1 MTVNF
6 LLGLSDNCIFLGLS
20 PGRSKTYVN
29 FWYHIK
35 SCTWSLTV
43 INVCDYWHFQLLVWS
58 KWIALMLTHIIMS
71 TVTYWEESRTWLVK
85 HHIRT
90 IRSLFYSVICFH
102 LHLCRPDQLTTV
114 SLHSVC
120 WALIESKKC
129 VSEYYERQIGLDN
142 QKKNTKTF
150 YCLAE
155 YLLSVE
161 IGFFFTKK
169 PLRRNRGSLHS
180 LSFSIFWIPSVKIK
194 TIILPSR
201 CSCKA
206 ESANVS
212 TVSL

>member
-1 MTVNF
+1 MN
-6 LLGLSDNCIFLGLS
+6 
-20 PGRSKTYVN
+20 
-29 FWYHIK
+29 
-35 SCTWSLTV
+35 
-43 INVCDYWHFQLLVWS
+43 
-58 KWIALMLTHIIMS
+58 THINMNRQMRFVIRIMAI
-71 TVTYWEESRTWLVK
+71 EALFPIVK
-85 HHIRT
+85 RLEAVQ
-90 IRSLFYSVICFH
+90 SWDMVEN
-102 LHLCRPDQLTTV
+102 V

-142 QKKNTKTF
+142 QKKNTKKF